1 MDDNDLIMRGSLPF
15 RDDIKI
21 PSIYALGDG
30 KNGGLRHFLLWLGRF
45 SIRNWWF
52 SVSRSPGSPA
62 AAHPGILNPPTHGF
76 LL

>member
-30 KNGGLRHFLLWLGRF
+30 LWWFATFFALAWQIFYSQFVVFGLR
-45 SIRNWWF
+45 
-52 SVSRSPGSPA
+52 SPV